1 MGDPSIF
8 SHRST
13 YGSAPFWSVESYVMP
28 SRLSRFRRPLI
39 FWGCRM
45 LTLRLSDRSIS
56 LFIMYYP
63 LSRAL
68 IGYIS
73 RSPELLYQTMF
84 ISRFY
89 DALSLSKSILGNIP
103 NLSQSSLEDFGKPK
117 IYQNCVCDLGF
128 GFWSG
133 AKWASHDW
141 LPGQAYSMNSKHRAI
156 NN

>member
-1 MGDPSIF
+1 
-8 SHRST
+8 
-13 YGSAPFWSVESYVMP
+13 MP

-103 NLSQSSLEDFGKPK
+103 NLSQSSLWEAENLSELCLQLGIRLLICCQVGFPRLAPWTSIFYEFKTS
-117 IYQNCVCDLGF
+117 CD
-128 GFWSG
+128 
-133 AKWASHDW
+133 
-141 LPGQAYSMNSKHRAI
+141 
-156 NN
+156 